1 MKKVLDLECASYG
14 YKMMEKV
21 KEVFKKDGEVD
32 KNKVENHLQ
41 KSLRILY
48 NEGIFAFFIYQGI
61 VEEKSVDKVKEKS
74 AGSNLFDQVLDFLK
88 DMNFIE
94 NVNEIKNERDMLQK
108 INKIREVIAKE
119 DSLDRLIFIKRLLE
133 RTLTYSWY
141 YARAL

>member
-1 MKKVLDLECASYG
+1 
-14 YKMMEKV
+14 MMEKV

-61 VEEKSVDKVKEKS
+61 VEEKSADTVKEKS

-88 DMNFIE
+88 DMNFVE
-94 NVNEIKNERDMLQK
+94 NVEEIKNEKNMLQK
-108 INKIREVIAKE
+108 INKIREVIARE